1 MELIAQ
7 QVELADNKLNDNT
20 FDIFYDDSTKRI
32 HAFENNEID
41 NQREFVYELTDD
53 QDVIAT
59 KYRDEILSYCLAVF
73 TTEDEVRLADIFIHG
88 KHVIKIN

>member
-20 FDIFYDDSTKRI
+20 FDIMYDDTTKRI
-32 HAFENNEID
+32 HAFENDEID
-41 NQREFVYELTDD
+41 NQREFVYELTED

-59 KYRDEILSYCLAVF
+59 KYRDEILSYCLSVV
-73 TTEDEVRLADIFIHG
+73 TPDDEVSLADIFIHG
-88 KHVIKIN
+88 KHIRQL